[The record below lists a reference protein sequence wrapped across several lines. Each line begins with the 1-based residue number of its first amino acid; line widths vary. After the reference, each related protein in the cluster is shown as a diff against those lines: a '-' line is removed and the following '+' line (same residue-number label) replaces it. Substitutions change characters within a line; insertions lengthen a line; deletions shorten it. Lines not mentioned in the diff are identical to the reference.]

1 LRALTNLL
9 VLVLVA
15 AAAYYGYTNFKAGDD
30 SSAEES
36 SSVARPA
43 INCRGAKASLA
54 RLYEC
59 RAVPGCTL
67 SMEQETELSELET
80 DIERFCD

>member
-1 LRALTNLL
+1 MKSLTNLL

-15 AAAYYGYTNFKAGDD
+15 AAGYYGYTNFKAGDD
-30 SSAEES
+30 SSAGES

-59 RAVPGCTL
+59 RAVPNCTL
-67 SMEQETELSELET
+67 TTAQDTELRELET
-80 DIERFCD
+80 DIERFCN